1 MGQGAGAAREDRV
14 LTVPNLFTCL
24 RLVCIPVFVVL
35 LATDGHAHWV
45 AAAILLGAVG
55 ATDWVDGQL
64 ARRLHQVSTLGKV
77 LDPLADRLLLVVA
90 ALSIIAVVAVPIWVA
105 VLFLAREVLVAV
117 GFLIVAA
124 RGGRRMDVL
133 WVGKAATFALMC
145 ALPLFL
151 LGHADVSWHEVPEAL
166 AWVATAPAIG
176 FGWYA
181 VGRYVSLA
189 RRLLA
194 ELPPHL

>member
-1 MGQGAGAAREDRV
+1 MAKRAGEDRI
-14 LTVPNLFTCL
+14 LTLPTAVTVA

-35 LATDGHAHWV
+35 LATDGHRHWV
-45 AAAILLGAVG
+45 AAAILLGAIG
-55 ATDWVDGQL
+55 STDWVDGQL
-64 ARRLHQVSTLGKV
+64 ARRLHQVSTVGKV

-90 ALSIIAVVAVPIWVA
+90 ALSIIAVGAVPIWVA
-105 VLFLAREVLVAV
+105 VVFLAREVLVAV

-151 LGHADVSWHEVPEAL
+151 LGHANLSWHEVPEAL

-176 FGWYA
+176 FGWYSVA
-181 VGRYVSLA
+181 RYITMGRHLP
-189 RRLLA
+189 A
-194 ELPPHL
+194 ELPDTP